1 MSEENRFTI
10 LPKITIRPNKIT
22 FYNQFY
28 KNNVVDPVS
37 KKLDNVVNDEF
48 LKSIGAVATRLP
60 ESNKHNFEISKKA
73 GNRIKEKVTWLYH
86 LAKSQT
92 ITTHNGKV
100 LSGFKMNFLTLT
112 MPAKQEHTS
121 AEITKQCLNQF
132 ITECTQRFSLKNY
145 VWRLEFQKNGNAHY
159 HLATDCFI
167 EYWQCRSIWNRCLEK
182 LGYVSKYQ
190 NANIGQTFSEY
201 LRKNPV
207 TEKNTFEVLK
217 TRFSY
222 GCATR
227 WSQPNSVSVV
237 CVTNAKNISFYIA
250 KYITKNA
257 KEGIN
262 PIVAEREETNTNL
275 RLWFCSRSLSRLDK
289 ISFFEENLPDL
300 HAKCL
305 SIMKDIKVMVYD
317 YCQVWYF
324 NLKDQHNEFK
334 SMFRDV
340 LVSYAEECKYYIDKV
355 TNRKQRAA
363 ELVS

>member
-22 FYNQFY
+22 FYNQFF
-28 KNNVVDPVS
+28 KNNIEQ
-37 KKLDNVVNDEF
+37 KLTNNNKNNQKEPF
-48 LKSIGAVATRLP
+48 LVSIGAVSSAMP
-60 ESNKHNFEISKKA
+60 ISNKHNFEISKKA
-73 GNRIKEKVTWLYH
+73 SERIKEKVTWLYH
-86 LAKSQT
+86 LSKSQT
-92 ITTHNGKV
+92 ITTHNGKI

-112 MPAKQEHTS
+112 LPSKQVHTS

-132 ITECTQRFSLKNY
+132 ITECGQRFGLKNY

-159 HLATDCFI
+159 HIATDCFI
-167 EYWQCRSIWNRCLEK
+167 EYWQCRKIWNRCLNK
-182 LGYVSKYQ
+182 LGYVASYAAS
-190 NANIGQTFSEY
+190 NTGLTFNDY
-201 LRKNPV
+201 LKKNPV

-217 TRFSY
+217 SRFSY

-227 WSQPNSVSVV
+227 WLEPNSVSVV
-237 CVTNAKNISFYIA
+237 CVTNSKNISFYIS

-289 ISFFEENLPDL
+289 ISYFEENLPSL

-305 SIMKDIKVMVYD
+305 SIMKGVKIMIYD
-317 YCQVWYF
+317 YCEVWYF
-324 NLKDQHNEFK
+324 NLKEQHNEFK
-334 SMFRDV
+334 SLFREV
-340 LVSYAEECKYYIDKV
+340 LHLYADECSYFI
-355 TNRKQRAA
+355 T
-363 ELVS
+363 